1 MRGAIRGL
9 TYAVL
14 IAGVV
19 YSLVSAIALLRD
31 AREDVTRA
39 HAWAREDSVW
49 YANQFQLELSD
60 LLDAIDSYRADAGGG
75 TAEGIIERFDVLWSR
90 LAYADRGA
98 LGAAYMRLE
107 GASEIVAAA
116 RSVLDELDPILS
128 DPSRADDDALR
139 RSVDRLRGLRLPF
152 KELSIQTVVRRQH
165 ESAANFERQVAYAS
179 RIELLLIGLL
189 VFSTGTALVL
199 VIDRSRLAAVKTDL
213 ERRFRDST
221 RELEESEQ
229 RYRLIVENA
238 PEAIVV
244 LDVDK
249 GSFVDVNDNA
259 CAMFKLARE
268 ALLERG
274 PEQLSPPLQPDCRP
288 SSEAAREYIMRA
300 VEGEALAFDWV
311 HADAEGKELEC
322 EIRIVRMPS
331 AQAVLVRGSIVD
343 VTERR
348 AVEHELARYRNRLEA
363 LVEERT
369 DELMTAQQELM
380 RSERLAAIGELIG
393 TVSHELRNPL
403 GTVSASFDV
412 LRRRLG
418 DLDESTV
425 RVLERIERNI
435 ARCVLIISEL
445 LDYAR
450 MRELSCS
457 QVDVDR
463 WLSHL
468 VGETEVS
475 PGVRLT
481 HRLGA
486 GVEANL
492 DPDRARQA
500 MVNLLQN
507 AAQALAEGDAHGGEI
522 CVSSRVRGDWVEIA
536 VADDGPGIAP
546 EVRDRIFEP
555 LFSTRPFGVGLGLP
569 LVRRIVEQ
577 HGGELVVE
585 STPGAGARFTIRLP
599 VAEAA

>member
-1 MRGAIRGL
+1 MRRAIRGL

-19 YSLVSAIALLRD
+19 FSLVSAIALLRD
-31 AREDVTRA
+31 ARDDVTRA

-49 YANQFQLELSD
+49 YANQFQLELGD
-60 LLDAIDSYRADAGGG
+60 LLDAIDRYQAGGART
-75 TAEGIIERFDVLWSR
+75 TADEVVERFDVLWSR

-98 LGAAYMRLE
+98 LGDAYMRLE
-107 GASEIVAAA
+107 GAPETIAAA
-116 RSVLDELDPILS
+116 RAMLEALDPTLS
-128 DPSRADDDALR
+128 APASVDDGALGEA
-139 RSVDRLRGLRLPF
+139 VDRLRSLRQPF
-152 KELSIQTVVRRQH
+152 KELSLHTVVRRQH
-165 ESAANFERQVAYAS
+165 ESAASFERQVAYVS
-179 RIELLLIGLL
+179 RIEVLLLWLL
-189 VFSTGTALVL
+189 VFSTGTALAL
-199 VIDRSRLAAVKTDL
+199 VVDRTRLATVKTEL
-213 ERRFRDST
+213 EHRFREST
-221 RELEESEQ
+221 RELEESEE
-229 RYRLIVENA
+229 RYRLIVQNA

-259 CAMFKLARE
+259 CAMFKLTRE
-268 ALLERG
+268 ALLDRG
-274 PEQLSPPLQPDCRP
+274 PAELSPPLQPDGRP
-288 SSEAAREYIMRA
+288 SRDAAREYVMRA

-311 HADAEGKELEC
+311 HADALGEEIEC

-331 AQAVLVRGSIVD
+331 AHAVLVRGSIVD

-380 RSERLAAIGELIG
+380 RTERLAAIGELIG

-418 DLDESTV
+418 DLDEPTV

-457 QVDVDR
+457 RVNVDR

-481 HRLGA
+481 HRLAA

-500 MVNLLQN
+500 VVNLLQN
-507 AAQALAEGDAHGGEI
+507 AAQALAEADSEGGEI
-522 CVSSRVRGDWVEIA
+522 CVSTRVTEGWLEIA
-536 VADDGPGIAP
+536 VADDGPGIPP
-546 EVRDRIFEP
+546 EVRERIFEP

-585 STPGAGARFTIRLP
+585 SSPGAGARFTIRLP
-599 VAEAA
+599 VA